1 MNLLARWKEGISRY
15 EHHNSR
21 RDALAYV
28 VKANLMSDAHLTY
41 RFWIHAYEHRQLSER
56 NRQLKVIGLLIR
68 EAKQD
73 QDDDLSEI
81 VSRLNCSDYRWMR
94 ADFNFADKLNELFAS
109 DELHSCNDCSRIET
123 EDDMSWAYDDYRIC
137 EHCRDREYHWSE
149 YRDTYVRDDDDE
161 GDGDPDIIGDYHSS
175 SENLGHI
182 PSSFDKRKKPIY
194 LGLELEVEVNES
206 VNKYDKA
213 SDLLNAIGSHHSD
226 IDYCTRQYAL
236 CENDGSLDNGF
247 EIVTGW
253 TGLDVHA
260 KQLEFFKSQWR
271 SVRSHDTSTC
281 GLHVHICKSDMTL
294 YHASKLVLFINSP
307 DNEKLVHTIARRSS
321 ESYAKIFDKKSN
333 MRWLKD
339 ANRYERR
346 CDKLSNLNQD
356 RYEALN
362 FQNSETIEF
371 RLFKGSL
378 KYQTIMACLEF
389 TYASW
394 FFTKDASQSDLS
406 TDKFLDFISAPENK
420 ADTINLRAYLLSK
433 GYRLPITGFIKTN
446 PRYAVS
452 HQPEVAEV

>member
-1 MNLLARWKEGISRY
+1 MNLLSRWNDGIKRY
-15 EHHNSR
+15 EHSHSR

-28 VKANLMSDAHLTY
+28 VKANIMQDAHKQY
-41 RFWIHAYEHRQLSER
+41 RFFIHAYEHRQYLER
-56 NRQLKVIGLLIR
+56 KIQLRHIGKLISR
-68 EAKQD
+68 AKQD
-73 QDDDLSEI
+73 QDDDLSVI
-81 VSRLNCSDYRWMR
+81 IDRINSSDYRWMR
-94 ADFNFADKLNELFAS
+94 ASFSFADTLNEIFDS
-109 DELHSCNDCSRIET
+109 CELHHCHDCERIES
-123 EDDMSWAYDDYRIC
+123 EDEMHWAYDDYRIC
-137 EHCRDREYHWSE
+137 SYCCDRAYHWSD

-161 GDGDPDIIGDYHSS
+161 GDGDPDIIGEYHSS

-182 PSSFDKRKKPIY
+182 PSKFDKRKKPIY
-194 LGLELEVEVNES
+194 LGLELEVEVNDS
-206 VNKYDKA
+206 VNRFDKA
-213 SDLLNAIGSHHSD
+213 SDLLSAIGSHYSEIDKDQHS
-226 IDYCTRQYAL
+226 YAF

-247 EIVTGW
+247 EIVTAW

-260 KQLEFFKSQWR
+260 KQLEFFKNQWR
-271 SVRSHDTSTC
+271 SVRSHDTKTC

-294 YHASKLVLFINSP
+294 YHASKLVMFINSP
-307 DNEKLVHTIARRSS
+307 DNEKLIHTIARRSS

-339 ANRYERR
+339 ANRYERKS
-346 CDKLSNLNQD
+346 DKLCNLNQD

-394 FFTKDASQSDLS
+394 FFTKDASQADLS

-420 ADTINLRAYLLSK
+420 SDTINLRAYLLSK
-433 GYRLPITGFIKTN
+433 GYRLPITGFIKVN

-452 HQPEVAEV
+452 NQPEVAEV